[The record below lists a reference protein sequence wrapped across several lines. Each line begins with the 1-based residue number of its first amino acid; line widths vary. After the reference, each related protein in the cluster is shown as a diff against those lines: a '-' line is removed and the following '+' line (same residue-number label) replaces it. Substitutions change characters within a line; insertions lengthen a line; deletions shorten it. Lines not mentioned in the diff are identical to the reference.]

1 MKVEW
6 LLPADVLI
14 PEGIAPIVG
23 WWDERKK
30 EGGDHE
36 SGGEWNDEG
45 INEITLVDACL
56 VLRTSYGYN
65 ASYFILNVPRV
76 NCRRSAMRGV
86 CCRSL
91 LCTLLHSPSSRDA
104 GKNSKR
110 VIHAVLFFLENGW
123 RTD

>member
-1 MKVEW
+1 MSQSITIQHVNILHVLECARCAEVKKYNCRAQRQSYPPIDPTTGHMQTVGVPPMKVEW

-56 VLRTSYGYN
+56 VLRTSYG
-65 ASYFILNVPRV
+65 
-76 NCRRSAMRGV
+76 
-86 CCRSL
+86 
-91 LCTLLHSPSSRDA
+91 
-104 GKNSKR
+104 
-110 VIHAVLFFLENGW
+110 
-123 RTD
+123 